1 MHASG
6 EQHLFDPVLRS
17 QTRFYIFRIHLKRF
31 VGFKPGLDGAGVAPA
46 VDVLEDEK
54 MGVEG

>member
-1 MHASG
+1 
-6 EQHLFDPVLRS
+6 
-17 QTRFYIFRIHLKRF
+17 

-46 VDVLEDEK
+46 IDVLDDEK